1 MLLTRRPAELL
12 EKNVICPSQG
22 WRLPG
27 ILLRAFCYSHPSAAM
42 RRTHCR
48 HPPPPA
54 TVSQNVSNPAAAV

>member
-12 EKNVICPSQG
+12 KKNVLCPSQG
-22 WRLPG
+22 WRSLG
-27 ILLRAFCYSHPSAAM
+27 ILLRAIDHFRPSAAM
-42 RRTHCR
+42 RRTYRR